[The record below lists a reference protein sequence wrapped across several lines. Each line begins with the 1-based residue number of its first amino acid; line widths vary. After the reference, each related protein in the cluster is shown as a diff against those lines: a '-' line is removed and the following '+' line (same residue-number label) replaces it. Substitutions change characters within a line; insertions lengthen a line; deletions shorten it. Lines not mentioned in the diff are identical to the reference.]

1 MIGSW
6 WAMPDDLHLGNPAKL
21 PTREIGRRVGA
32 KNNATIAA
40 ALATDPAADTSIVAL
55 NLATMHGVENDS
67 KLYFPCVEDA
77 AQCDIV
83 NDWFVSPGRT
93 QCYTTTITD
102 PFEVSNPRDP
112 TRKNVTAI
120 VCQCDQPLDG
130 GSQQRAHELFQDA
143 VRV

>member
-1 MIGSW
+1 VGDARRPPPRQPGEAPHPRN
-6 WAMPDDLHLGNPAKL
+6 WASGP
-21 PTREIGRRVGA
+21 
-32 KNNATIAA
+32 NNATIAA
-40 ALATDPAADTSIVAL
+40 ALATDPAANTSIVAL
-55 NLATMHGVENDS
+55 VTMHGVENDNT
-67 KLYFPCVEDA
+67 LYFPCVEDA

-93 QCYTTTITD
+93 HCYTTITD

-112 TRKNVTAI
+112 TRKNVSAI

-130 GSQQRAHELFQDA
+130 GSQQRAHELFRDA